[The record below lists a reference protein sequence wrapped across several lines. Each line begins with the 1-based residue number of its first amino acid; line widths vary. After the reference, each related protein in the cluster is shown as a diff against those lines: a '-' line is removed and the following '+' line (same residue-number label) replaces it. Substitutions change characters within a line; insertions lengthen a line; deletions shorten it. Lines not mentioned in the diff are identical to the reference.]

1 MTLAFLDQRARL
13 LVQCTAE
20 SPDDSWLS
28 QTQKEG
34 DKWQNP
40 TTAQH
45 HENSEKLIQRK
56 EELMLCLEFEEKGL
70 SQISK

>member
-1 MTLAFLDQRARL
+1 MTLAFLDQRARP
-13 LVQCTAE
+13 LVQCTTK
-20 SPDDSWLS
+20 SSDDSWLS

-40 TTAQH
+40 TIAQH
-45 HENSEKLIQRK
+45 HENLERLIQRK

-70 SQISK
+70 FQISK